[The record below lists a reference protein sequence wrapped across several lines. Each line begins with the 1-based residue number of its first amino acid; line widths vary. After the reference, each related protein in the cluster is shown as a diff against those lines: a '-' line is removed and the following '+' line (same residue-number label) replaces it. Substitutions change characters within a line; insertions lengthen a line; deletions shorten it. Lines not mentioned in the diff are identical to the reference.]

1 MIVLDTNVVSE
12 LMRPVPEPGVVE
24 WVDSFPVNQ
33 LATTSITVAEILYGV
48 RRMPSGKR
56 KKELQTIAELII
68 SEDFDGRVLSFDTT
82 AAVEYAVL
90 VTERLNGGLPISM
103 ADAQIAA
110 ICMARGFDLATRN
123 TADFSHLDLTL
134 LNPWRR

>member
-1 MIVLDTNVVSE
+1 MIVLDTNVLSE
-12 LMRPVPEPGVVE
+12 LMRPAPEPRVAE
-24 WVDSFPVNQ
+24 WVDSFPVHQ
-33 LATTSITVAEILYGV
+33 LATTSITVAEILYGI

-56 KKELQTIAELII
+56 KENLVAIAELII
-68 SEDFDGRVLSFDTT
+68 TEDFHGRVLSFDEA

-90 VTERLNGGLPISM
+90 VTERLSAGFPLSM

-110 ICMARGFDLATRN
+110 ICRAQGCGLATRN

-134 LNPWRR
+134 LNPWAP